1 MNISQDFSLTASVW
15 DGDKFLIEAATA
27 NGSRQMKVTAEVV
40 RAYLNGTAGPD
51 TDRRVLPFRGFIESG
66 EISPASA
73 APVLPLEVW
82 FVRSAARFAVAERS
96 SEPVSSSAPPKLYD
110 NWASRSLYN
119 DGLSPAAGNLYVCQ
133 DDDRPYWWTGAELRP
148 IVTDTTGQVIADAIP
163 LDEIDAIMA
172 AASRPSSSS
181 PAKSPASTA
190 PAAEE
195 AAQAEE
201 VEEAASQE
209 EAAPQEEAPAAVA
222 EPVADTTE
230 EGTEEGTEEVAE
242 PKAAELIDTTLRS
255 ASLVDTTL
263 RSATIIDK
271 SKRSATMIDKSKRS
285 ATIID
290 KSKRSAT
297 IIDKSKRSADVTT
310 VTPAA
315 RIITVG

>member
-15 DGDKFLIEAATA
+15 NGDKFLIEAATA

-40 RAYLNGTAGPD
+40 RAYLNGTAGPSSA
-51 TDRRVLPFRGFIESG
+51 TDRRVLPFRGFMDSG
-66 EISPASA
+66 EISPSSA
-73 APVLPLEVW
+73 ATALPLEVW

-110 NWASRSLYN
+110 NWEGRSLYN
-119 DGLSPAAGNLYVCQ
+119 DGLSPAAGNLFVCQ
-133 DDDRPYWWTGAELRP
+133 SDDRPYWWTGAELRP

-163 LDEIDAIMA
+163 LDEIDAITA

-181 PAKSPASTA
+181 PAKSPASPA

-195 AAQAEE
+195 ADQAEE
-201 VEEAASQE
+201 VKEAEEAEAAS
-209 EAAPQEEAPAAVA
+209 QEEAPAAVA
-222 EPVADTTE
+222 EPIAETTE
-230 EGTEEGTEEVAE
+230 EETEEEKE

-271 SKRSATMIDKSKRS
+271 SKRSAT
-285 ATIID
+285 IID

-310 VTPAA
+310 VTPSA

>member
-51 TDRRVLPFRGFIESG
+51 TDRRVLPFRGFMDSG

-96 SEPVSSSAPPKLYD
+96 SSPVSSSAPPKLYD

-181 PAKSPASTA
+181 PSKSPASTA

-209 EAAPQEEAPAAVA
+209 EAATQEEAPAAVA
-222 EPVADTTE
+222 EPVAETTE
-230 EGTEEGTEEVAE
+230 EKAEKE

-271 SKRSATMIDKSKRS
+271 SKRSA
-285 ATIID
+285 
-290 KSKRSAT
+290 
-297 IIDKSKRSADVTT
+297 DVTT

>member
-27 NGSRQMKVTAEVV
+27 NGNRQMKVTAEVV
-40 RAYLNGTAGPD
+40 RAYLNGTAGPSST
-51 TDRRVLPFRGFIESG
+51 TDRRVLPFRGFMDSG
-66 EISPASA
+66 EISPSSA
-73 APVLPLEVW
+73 ATALPLEVW

-110 NWASRSLYN
+110 NWEGRSLYN
-119 DGLSPAAGNLYVCQ
+119 DGLSPAAGNLFVCQ
-133 DDDRPYWWTGAELRP
+133 SDDRPYWWTGAELRP

-163 LDEIDAIMA
+163 LDEIDAITA

-181 PAKSPASTA
+181 PAKSPASPT

-195 AAQAEE
+195 AA
-201 VEEAASQE
+201 S
-209 EAAPQEEAPAAVA
+209 QEEAPAAVA
-222 EPVADTTE
+222 EAEAE
-230 EGTEEGTEEVAE
+230 EEEEKE

-271 SKRSATMIDKSKRS
+271 SKRSAT
-285 ATIID
+285 IID
-290 KSKRSAT
+290 KSKHSAT

-310 VTPAA
+310 VTPSA

>member
-40 RAYLNGTAGPD
+40 RAYLNGTAGPSSA
-51 TDRRVLPFRGFIESG
+51 TDRRVLPFRGFMDSG
-66 EISPASA
+66 EISPASVSPA
-73 APVLPLEVW
+73 LPLEVW
-82 FVRSAARFAVAERS
+82 FVRSAARFAVAVRS

-110 NWASRSLYN
+110 NWEGRSLYN
-119 DGLSPAAGNLYVCQ
+119 DGLSPAAGNLFVCQ
-133 DDDRPYWWTGAELRP
+133 SDDRPYWWTGAELRP

-163 LDEIDAIMA
+163 LDEIDAITA

-181 PAKSPASTA
+181 PAKSPASPS

-201 VEEAASQE
+201 VEEAE
-209 EAAPQEEAPAAVA
+209 EAASQEEAPAAVA
-222 EPVADTTE
+222 ETTETTE
-230 EGTEEGTEEVAE
+230 EEAE
-242 PKAAELIDTTLRS
+242 PKAAELIDTTLRA

-263 RSATIIDK
+263 RSATLIDK
-271 SKRSATMIDKSKRS
+271 SKRSAI
-285 ATIID
+285 IID

-310 VTPAA
+310 VTPSA

>member
-51 TDRRVLPFRGFIESG
+51 TDRRVLPFRGFMDSG
-66 EISPASA
+66 EISPSSVAT
-73 APVLPLEVW
+73 VLPLEVW
-82 FVRSAARFAVAERS
+82 FVRSAGRFAVAVRS
-96 SEPVSSSAPPKLYD
+96 SEPVSSSRPPKLYD
-110 NWASRSLYN
+110 NWEGRALYN
-119 DGLSPAAGNLYVCQ
+119 DGLSPAVGNLYVCQ
-133 DDDRPYWWTGAELRP
+133 DDDRPYWWTGAQLRS

-163 LDEIDAIMA
+163 LDEIDAITA

-201 VEEAASQE
+201 VKEAEEAAS
-209 EAAPQEEAPAAVA
+209 QEEAPAAVA
-222 EPVADTTE
+222 EPVAETTE
-230 EGTEEGTEEVAE
+230 AEEEKE

-271 SKRSATMIDKSKRS
+271 SKRSATLIDKSKH
-285 ATIID
+285 
-290 KSKRSAT
+290 SAT

-310 VTPAA
+310 VTPSA

>member
-40 RAYLNGTAGPD
+40 RAYLNGTAGPSSA
-51 TDRRVLPFRGFIESG
+51 TDRRVLPFRGFMDSG

-73 APVLPLEVW
+73 SPALPLEVW

-110 NWASRSLYN
+110 NWEGRSLYN
-119 DGLSPAAGNLYVCQ
+119 DGLSPAAGNLFVCQ
-133 DDDRPYWWTGAELRP
+133 SDDRPYWWTGAELRP

-163 LDEIDAIMA
+163 LDEIDAITA

-181 PAKSPASTA
+181 PAKSPASPT

-195 AAQAEE
+195 AA
-201 VEEAASQE
+201 S
-209 EAAPQEEAPAAVA
+209 QEEAPAAVA
-222 EPVADTTE
+222 ETTE
-230 EGTEEGTEEVAE
+230 EEEEKE

-263 RSATIIDK
+263 RSATLIDK
-271 SKRSATMIDKSKRS
+271 SKHS

-310 VTPAA
+310 VTPSA

>member
-40 RAYLNGTAGPD
+40 RAYLNGTAGPSSA
-51 TDRRVLPFRGFIESG
+51 TDRRVLPFRGFMDSG
-66 EISPASA
+66 EISPSSA
-73 APVLPLEVW
+73 ATALPLEVW

-96 SEPVSSSAPPKLYD
+96 SSPVSSSAPPKLYD
-110 NWASRSLYN
+110 NWEGRSLYN
-119 DGLSPAAGNLYVCQ
+119 DGLSPAAGNLFVCQ
-133 DDDRPYWWTGAELRP
+133 SDDRPYWWTGAELRP

-163 LDEIDAIMA
+163 LDEIDAITA

-181 PAKSPASTA
+181 PAKSPASLS

-209 EAAPQEEAPAAVA
+209 EAPAAVA
-222 EPVADTTE
+222 EPVAETTE
-230 EGTEEGTEEVAE
+230 EEKE

-271 SKRSATMIDKSKRS
+271 SKRSAT
-285 ATIID
+285 IID

-310 VTPAA
+310 VTPSA

>member
-51 TDRRVLPFRGFIESG
+51 TDRRVLPFRGFMDSG
-66 EISPASA
+66 EISPSSA

-96 SEPVSSSAPPKLYD
+96 SDPVSSSAPPKLYD

-119 DGLSPAAGNLYVCQ
+119 DGLTPAAGNLYVCQ
-133 DDDRPYWWTGAELRP
+133 SDDRPYWWTGAELRP

-163 LDEIDAIMA
+163 LDEIDAITA

-181 PAKSPASTA
+181 PAKSPASPA

-201 VEEAASQE
+201 VEEVE
-209 EAAPQEEAPAAVA
+209 EAASQEEAPAAVA
-222 EPVADTTE
+222 EPVAETTE
-230 EGTEEGTEEVAE
+230 AEEEEEKE

-263 RSATIIDK
+263 RSATI
-271 SKRSATMIDKSKRS
+271 IDKSKRS

>member
-40 RAYLNGTAGPD
+40 RAYLNGTAGPSSA
-51 TDRRVLPFRGFIESG
+51 TDRRVLPFRGFMDSG

-73 APVLPLEVW
+73 APALPLEVW

-110 NWASRSLYN
+110 NWEGRSLYN
-119 DGLSPAAGNLYVCQ
+119 DGLSPAAGNLFVCQ
-133 DDDRPYWWTGAELRP
+133 SDDRPYWWTGAELRP

-163 LDEIDAIMA
+163 LDEIDAITA

-195 AAQAEE
+195 ADQAEE
-201 VEEAASQE
+201 VKEAEEAEAAS
-209 EAAPQEEAPAAVA
+209 QEEAPAAVA
-222 EPVADTTE
+222 EPVAETTE
-230 EGTEEGTEEVAE
+230 EGTEEEAE

-263 RSATIIDK
+263 RSATI
-271 SKRSATMIDKSKRS
+271 IDKSKRS

>member
-40 RAYLNGTAGPD
+40 RAYLNGTAGPSSA
-51 TDRRVLPFRGFIESG
+51 TDRRVLPFRGFMDSG
-66 EISPASA
+66 EISPSSA
-73 APVLPLEVW
+73 ATTLPLEVW

-96 SEPVSSSAPPKLYD
+96 SSPVSSSAPPKLYD
-110 NWASRSLYN
+110 NWEGRSLYN
-119 DGLSPAAGNLYVCQ
+119 DGLSPAAGNLFVCQ
-133 DDDRPYWWTGAELRP
+133 SDDRPYWWTGAELRP

-163 LDEIDAIMA
+163 LDEIDAITA

-181 PAKSPASTA
+181 PAKSPASPT

-195 AAQAEE
+195 AA
-201 VEEAASQE
+201 S
-209 EAAPQEEAPAAVA
+209 QEEAPAAVA
-222 EPVADTTE
+222 ETTE
-230 EGTEEGTEEVAE
+230 EEEEKE

-263 RSATIIDK
+263 RSATLIDK
-271 SKRSATMIDKSKRS
+271 SKRSATL
-285 ATIID
+285 ID

-310 VTPAA
+310 VTPSA

>member
-15 DGDKFLIEAATA
+15 DGDKFLIDAATA
-27 NGSRQMKVTAEVV
+27 NGSRQMKVTAEVG
-40 RAYLNGTAGPD
+40 RAYLNGTAGPSSA
-51 TDRRVLPFRGFIESG
+51 TDRRVLPFRGFMDSG

-73 APVLPLEVW
+73 ATALPLEVW

-96 SEPVSSSAPPKLYD
+96 SSPVSSSAPPKLYD
-110 NWASRSLYN
+110 NWEGRSLYN
-119 DGLSPAAGNLYVCQ
+119 DGLSPAAGNLFVCQ
-133 DDDRPYWWTGAELRP
+133 SDDRPYWWTGAELRP

-163 LDEIDAIMA
+163 LDEIDAITA

-181 PAKSPASTA
+181 PAKSPASPT

-195 AAQAEE
+195 AA
-201 VEEAASQE
+201 S
-209 EAAPQEEAPAAVA
+209 QEEAPAAVA
-222 EPVADTTE
+222 ETTE
-230 EGTEEGTEEVAE
+230 EEKE

-263 RSATIIDK
+263 RSATIIDR
-271 SKRSATMIDKSKRS
+271 SKRSATLIDKSKHS

-290 KSKRSAT
+290 N
-297 IIDKSKRSADVTT
+297 SKRSADVTA
-310 VTPAA
+310 VTPSA

>member
-66 EISPASA
+66 EISPSSA
-73 APVLPLEVW
+73 ATALPLEVW
-82 FVRSAARFAVAERS
+82 FVRSSARFAVAERS
-96 SEPVSSSAPPKLYD
+96 FSPVSSSAPPKLYD

-163 LDEIDAIMA
+163 LDEIDAITA

-201 VEEAASQE
+201 VEDAEAAEAAS
-209 EAAPQEEAPAAVA
+209 QEEAPAAVA
-222 EPVADTTE
+222 APVVETTAE
-230 EGTEEGTEEVAE
+230 EAE
-242 PKAAELIDTTLRS
+242 PKAAELINTTLRS

-263 RSATIIDK
+263 
-271 SKRSATMIDKSKRS
+271 RS

-310 VTPAA
+310 VTPSA

>member
-51 TDRRVLPFRGFIESG
+51 TDRRVLPFRGFMDSG

-73 APVLPLEVW
+73 ATVLPLEVW
-82 FVRSAARFAVAERS
+82 FVRSAGRFAVAERS
-96 SEPVSSSAPPKLYD
+96 SEPVSSSRPPKLYD
-110 NWASRSLYN
+110 NWEGRSLYN
-119 DGLSPAAGNLYVCQ
+119 DGLSPAVGNLFVCQ
-133 DDDRPYWWTGAELRP
+133 NDDRPYWWTGAELRP

-163 LDEIDAIMA
+163 LDEIDAITA
-172 AASRPSSSS
+172 ASSRPSSSS

-190 PAAEE
+190 AEE

-201 VEEAASQE
+201 VEEAEEAEEAAFQEEAASQE
-209 EAAPQEEAPAAVA
+209 EALAAVA
-222 EPVADTTE
+222 EPVAETTE
-230 EGTEEGTEEVAE
+230 EGTEEEAE

-263 RSATIIDK
+263 RSATIIDN
-271 SKRSATMIDKSKRS
+271 
-285 ATIID
+285 
-290 KSKRSAT
+290 SKRSAT

-310 VTPAA
+310 VTPSA

>member
-66 EISPASA
+66 EISPSSA

-96 SEPVSSSAPPKLYD
+96 SSPVSSSAPPKLYD

-163 LDEIDAIMA
+163 LDEIDAITA

-181 PAKSPASTA
+181 PAKSPASPA

-195 AAQAEE
+195 AAQADGIEAAE
-201 VEEAASQE
+201 DAEAAEAAS
-209 EAAPQEEAPAAVA
+209 QEEAPAAVA
-222 EPVADTTE
+222 EPVAETTE
-230 EGTEEGTEEVAE
+230 EEAE

-271 SKRSATMIDKSKRS
+271 SKRSAT
-285 ATIID
+285 IID

-310 VTPAA
+310 ATPSV

>member
-51 TDRRVLPFRGFIESG
+51 TDRRVLPFRGFMDSG
-66 EISPASA
+66 EISPSSA

-96 SEPVSSSAPPKLYD
+96 SSPVSSSAPPKLYD
-110 NWASRSLYN
+110 NWEGRSLYN

-133 DDDRPYWWTGAELRP
+133 SDDRPYWWTGAELRP

-190 PAAEE
+190 PPAEE

-201 VEEAASQE
+201 GEEAE
-209 EAAPQEEAPAAVA
+209 EAAPQEEAPASVA
-222 EPVADTTE
+222 EPVAETTE
-230 EGTEEGTEEVAE
+230 AEAEEEKE

>member
-51 TDRRVLPFRGFIESG
+51 TDRRVLPFRGFMDSG

-73 APVLPLEVW
+73 APALPLEVW

-163 LDEIDAIMA
+163 LDEIDAITA

-181 PAKSPASTA
+181 PAKSPASPA

-195 AAQAEE
+195 ADQADGIEAAE
-201 VEEAASQE
+201 DAEAAEAAS
-209 EAAPQEEAPAAVA
+209 QEEAPAAVA
-222 EPVADTTE
+222 EPVAETTE
-230 EGTEEGTEEVAE
+230 EEKE

-263 RSATIIDK
+263 RSATI
-271 SKRSATMIDKSKRS
+271 IDKSKRS

>member
-40 RAYLNGTAGPD
+40 RAYLNGTAGPSSA
-51 TDRRVLPFRGFIESG
+51 TDRRVLPFRGFMDSG
-66 EISPASA
+66 EISPSSA
-73 APVLPLEVW
+73 ATALPLEVW

-110 NWASRSLYN
+110 NWEGRSLYN

-195 AAQAEE
+195 AA
-201 VEEAASQE
+201 SQE
-209 EAAPQEEAPAAVA
+209 EEPASVA
-222 EPVADTTE
+222 EPVAETTE
-230 EGTEEGTEEVAE
+230 IETTEDEAE

-263 RSATIIDK
+263 
-271 SKRSATMIDKSKRS
+271 RS

>member
-40 RAYLNGTAGPD
+40 RAYLNGTAGPSSA
-51 TDRRVLPFRGFIESG
+51 TDRRVLPFRGFMDSG

-73 APVLPLEVW
+73 SPALPLEVW

-96 SEPVSSSAPPKLYD
+96 SSPVSSSAPPKLYD
-110 NWASRSLYN
+110 NWEGRSLYN
-119 DGLSPAAGNLYVCQ
+119 DGLSPAAGNLFVCQ
-133 DDDRPYWWTGAELRP
+133 SDDRPYWWTGAELRP

-163 LDEIDAIMA
+163 LDEIDAITA

-195 AAQAEE
+195 AEE
-201 VEEAASQE
+201 AKEAAS
-209 EAAPQEEAPAAVA
+209 QEEAPAAVA
-222 EPVADTTE
+222 EPVAETTE
-230 EGTEEGTEEVAE
+230 EGTEEGTEEEAE

-263 RSATIIDK
+263 
-271 SKRSATMIDKSKRS
+271 RS

>member
-51 TDRRVLPFRGFIESG
+51 TDRRVLPFRGFMDSG

-73 APVLPLEVW
+73 ATALPLEVW

-96 SEPVSSSAPPKLYD
+96 SSPVSSSAPPKLYD

-119 DGLSPAAGNLYVCQ
+119 DGLSPASGNLYVCQ

-190 PAAEE
+190 PPAEE

-201 VEEAASQE
+201 GEEAEEAE
-209 EAAPQEEAPAAVA
+209 EAAPQEEAPASVA
-222 EPVADTTE
+222 EPVAETTE
-230 EGTEEGTEEVAE
+230 EGTEEEAE

-285 ATIID
+285 ATL
-290 KSKRSAT
+290 
-297 IIDKSKRSADVTT
+297 IDKSKRSADVTT
-310 VTPAA
+310 VTPSA

>member
-51 TDRRVLPFRGFIESG
+51 TDRRVLPFRGFMDSG
-66 EISPASA
+66 EISPSSA
-73 APVLPLEVW
+73 APALPLEVW

-96 SEPVSSSAPPKLYD
+96 SDPVSSSAPPKLYD

-190 PAAEE
+190 PPAEE

-201 VEEAASQE
+201 GEEAE
-209 EAAPQEEAPAAVA
+209 EAAPQEEAPASVA
-222 EPVADTTE
+222 EPAAETTE
-230 EGTEEGTEEVAE
+230 EGTEEEAE

-271 SKRSATMIDKSKRS
+271 SKRSAT
-285 ATIID
+285 IID

-310 VTPAA
+310 VTPSA

>member
-40 RAYLNGTAGPD
+40 RAYLNGTAGPSSA
-51 TDRRVLPFRGFIESG
+51 TDRRVLPFRGFMDSG

-73 APVLPLEVW
+73 SPALPLEVW

-96 SEPVSSSAPPKLYD
+96 SSPVSSSAPPKLYD
-110 NWASRSLYN
+110 NWGSRSLYN

-163 LDEIDAIMA
+163 LDEIDAITA

-181 PAKSPASTA
+181 PAKSPASPT

-195 AAQAEE
+195 AA
-201 VEEAASQE
+201 S
-209 EAAPQEEAPAAVA
+209 QEEAPAAVA
-222 EPVADTTE
+222 ETTE
-230 EGTEEGTEEVAE
+230 EEEEKE

-271 SKRSATMIDKSKRS
+271 SKRSAT
-285 ATIID
+285 IID

-310 VTPAA
+310 VTPSA

>member
-40 RAYLNGTAGPD
+40 RAYLNGTAGPSSA
-51 TDRRVLPFRGFIESG
+51 TDRRVLPFRGFMDSG

-73 APVLPLEVW
+73 SPALPLEVW

-96 SEPVSSSAPPKLYD
+96 SSPVSSSAPPKLYD
-110 NWASRSLYN
+110 NWEGRSLYN

-163 LDEIDAIMA
+163 LDEIDAITA

-181 PAKSPASTA
+181 PAKSPASPT

-195 AAQAEE
+195 AA
-201 VEEAASQE
+201 S
-209 EAAPQEEAPAAVA
+209 QEEAPAAVA
-222 EPVADTTE
+222 EAEAE
-230 EGTEEGTEEVAE
+230 EDEEKE

-263 RSATIIDK
+263 RSATLIDK
-271 SKRSATMIDKSKRS
+271 SKRSATLIDKSKH
-285 ATIID
+285 
-290 KSKRSAT
+290 SAT

-310 VTPAA
+310 VTPSA

>member
-40 RAYLNGTAGPD
+40 RAYLNGTAGPSSA
-51 TDRRVLPFRGFIESG
+51 TDRRVLPFRGFMDSG
-66 EISPASA
+66 EISPSSA
-73 APVLPLEVW
+73 ATALPLEVW

-96 SEPVSSSAPPKLYD
+96 SSPVSSSAPPKLYD
-110 NWASRSLYN
+110 NWEGRSLYN
-119 DGLSPAAGNLYVCQ
+119 DGLSPAAGNLFVCQ
-133 DDDRPYWWTGAELRP
+133 SDDRPYWWTGAELRP

-163 LDEIDAIMA
+163 LDEIDAITA

-181 PAKSPASTA
+181 PAKSPASPA

-195 AAQAEE
+195 AAQAEEVEEVEE

-209 EAAPQEEAPAAVA
+209 EAAPQEESPAAVA
-222 EPVADTTE
+222 ETTE
-230 EGTEEGTEEVAE
+230 TEAEEEKE

-263 RSATIIDK
+263 RSATL
-271 SKRSATMIDKSKRS
+271 IDKSKRS

-297 IIDKSKRSADVTT
+297 IIDNSKRSADVTA
-310 VTPAA
+310 VTPSA

>member
-40 RAYLNGTAGPD
+40 RAYLNGTAGPSSA
-51 TDRRVLPFRGFIESG
+51 TDRRVLPFRGFMDSG
-66 EISPASA
+66 EISPSSA

-82 FVRSAARFAVAERS
+82 FVQSAARFAVAERS
-96 SEPVSSSAPPKLYD
+96 SDPVSSSAPPKLYD

-163 LDEIDAIMA
+163 LDEIDAITA

-181 PAKSPASTA
+181 PAKSPASPA

-195 AAQAEE
+195 AAQADGI
-201 VEEAASQE
+201 EAAE
-209 EAAPQEEAPAAVA
+209 DAEAAEATSQEEAPAAVA
-222 EPVADTTE
+222 EPVAETTE
-230 EGTEEGTEEVAE
+230 EEAE

-271 SKRSATMIDKSKRS
+271 SKRSAT
-285 ATIID
+285 IID

-297 IIDKSKRSADVTT
+297 IINKSKRSADVTT
-310 VTPAA
+310 VTPSA

>member
-40 RAYLNGTAGPD
+40 RAYLNGTAGPSSA
-51 TDRRVLPFRGFIESG
+51 TDRRVLPFRGFVDSG
-66 EISPASA
+66 EILLASA
-73 APVLPLEVW
+73 ATALPLEVW
-82 FVRSAARFAVAERS
+82 FVRSAGRFAVAVRS
-96 SEPVSSSAPPKLYD
+96 SEPVSSSRPPRLYD
-110 NWASRSLYN
+110 SWEGRSLYN
-119 DGLSPAAGNLYVCQ
+119 DGLSPAVGNLYVCQ
-133 DDDRPYWWTGAELRP
+133 DDDRPYWWTGAQLRS

-163 LDEIDAIMA
+163 LDEIDAITA

-201 VEEAASQE
+201 VEEAEEAAAQE
-209 EAAPQEEAPAAVA
+209 EAASQEEAPAAVA
-222 EPVADTTE
+222 APVAETTAE
-230 EGTEEGTEEVAE
+230 EAE

-271 SKRSATMIDKSKRS
+271 SKRSA
-285 ATIID
+285 
-290 KSKRSAT
+290 
-297 IIDKSKRSADVTT
+297 DVTT
-310 VTPAA
+310 VTPSA

>member
-40 RAYLNGTAGPD
+40 RAYLNGTAGPSSA
-51 TDRRVLPFRGFIESG
+51 TDRRVLPFRGFMDSG

-73 APVLPLEVW
+73 SPALPLEVW

-110 NWASRSLYN
+110 NWEGRSLYN
-119 DGLSPAAGNLYVCQ
+119 DGLSPAAGNLFVCQ
-133 DDDRPYWWTGAELRP
+133 SDDRPYWWTGAELRP

-163 LDEIDAIMA
+163 LDEIDAITA

-181 PAKSPASTA
+181 PASPS

-201 VEEAASQE
+201 VEEAE
-209 EAAPQEEAPAAVA
+209 EAASQEEAPAAVA
-222 EPVADTTE
+222 ETTETTE
-230 EGTEEGTEEVAE
+230 EEAE
-242 PKAAELIDTTLRS
+242 PKAAELIDTTLRA

-263 RSATIIDK
+263 RSATLIDK
-271 SKRSATMIDKSKRS
+271 SKRSAI
-285 ATIID
+285 IID

-310 VTPAA
+310 VTPSA

>member
-15 DGDKFLIEAATA
+15 NGDKFLIEAATA

-66 EISPASA
+66 EISPSSA

-82 FVRSAARFAVAERS
+82 FVRSSARFAVAERS
-96 SEPVSSSAPPKLYD
+96 SSPVSSSAPPKLYD

-119 DGLSPAAGNLYVCQ
+119 DGLTPAAGNLYVCQ

-163 LDEIDAIMA
+163 LDEIDAITA

-190 PAAEE
+190 PA
-195 AAQAEE
+195 QAEE
-201 VEEAASQE
+201 GEEAE
-209 EAAPQEEAPAAVA
+209 EAPQEEAPAAVA
-222 EPVADTTE
+222 EPVAETTE
-230 EGTEEGTEEVAE
+230 EGTEAEAE

-290 KSKRSAT
+290 KSKRSA
-297 IIDKSKRSADVTT
+297 DVTT

>member
-40 RAYLNGTAGPD
+40 RAYLNGTAGPSSA
-51 TDRRVLPFRGFIESG
+51 TDRRVLPFRGFMDSG

-73 APVLPLEVW
+73 SPALPLEVW

-96 SEPVSSSAPPKLYD
+96 SSPVSSSAPPKLYD
-110 NWASRSLYN
+110 NWEGRSLYN
-119 DGLSPAAGNLYVCQ
+119 DGLSPAAGNLFVCQ
-133 DDDRPYWWTGAELRP
+133 SDDRPYWWTGAELRP

-163 LDEIDAIMA
+163 LDEIDAITA

-181 PAKSPASTA
+181 PAKSPASPA

-195 AAQAEE
+195 ADQAEE
-201 VEEAASQE
+201 VKEAEEAEAAS
-209 EAAPQEEAPAAVA
+209 QEEAPAAVA
-222 EPVADTTE
+222 EPIAETTE
-230 EGTEEGTEEVAE
+230 EETEEEKE
-242 PKAAELIDTTLRS
+242 PKAAELIDTTLRA

-263 RSATIIDK
+263 RSATLIDK
-271 SKRSATMIDKSKRS
+271 SKRSAI
-285 ATIID
+285 IID

-310 VTPAA
+310 VTPSA

>member
-40 RAYLNGTAGPD
+40 RAYLNGTAGPSSA
-51 TDRRVLPFRGFIESG
+51 TDRRVLPFRGFMDSG

-73 APVLPLEVW
+73 SPALPLEVW

-110 NWASRSLYN
+110 NWGSRSLYN
-119 DGLSPAAGNLYVCQ
+119 DGLSPAAGNLFVCQ
-133 DDDRPYWWTGAELRP
+133 SDDRPYWWTGAELRP

-163 LDEIDAIMA
+163 LDEIDAITA

-195 AAQAEE
+195 AEE
-201 VEEAASQE
+201 AKEAAS
-209 EAAPQEEAPAAVA
+209 QEEAPAAVA
-222 EPVADTTE
+222 EPVAETTE
-230 EGTEEGTEEVAE
+230 EGTEEEAE

-271 SKRSATMIDKSKRS
+271 SKRSAT
-285 ATIID
+285 IID

-310 VTPAA
+310 VTPSA

>member
-40 RAYLNGTAGPD
+40 RAYLNGTAGPSSA
-51 TDRRVLPFRGFIESG
+51 TDRRVLPFRGFMDSG

-73 APVLPLEVW
+73 SPALPLEVW

-96 SEPVSSSAPPKLYD
+96 SSPVSSSAPPKLYD
-110 NWASRSLYN
+110 NWEGRSLYN
-119 DGLSPAAGNLYVCQ
+119 DGLSPAAGNLFVCQ
-133 DDDRPYWWTGAELRP
+133 SDDRPYWWTGAELRP

-163 LDEIDAIMA
+163 LDEIDAITA

-181 PAKSPASTA
+181 PAKSPASPA

-195 AAQAEE
+195 AAQAEEVEE

-209 EAAPQEEAPAAVA
+209 EAAPQEESPAAVA
-222 EPVADTTE
+222 ETTE
-230 EGTEEGTEEVAE
+230 TETEAEEEKE

-263 RSATIIDK
+263 RSATL
-271 SKRSATMIDKSKRS
+271 
-285 ATIID
+285 ID

-310 VTPAA
+310 VTPSA

>member
-40 RAYLNGTAGPD
+40 RAYLNGTAGPSSA
-51 TDRRVLPFRGFIESG
+51 TDRRVLPFRGFMDSG

-73 APVLPLEVW
+73 APALPLEVW

-110 NWASRSLYN
+110 NWEGRSLYN

-163 LDEIDAIMA
+163 LDEIDAITA

-181 PAKSPASTA
+181 PAKSPASPA

-195 AAQAEE
+195 AEE
-201 VEEAASQE
+201 AKEAAS
-209 EAAPQEEAPAAVA
+209 QEEAPAAVA
-222 EPVADTTE
+222 EPVAETTE
-230 EGTEEGTEEVAE
+230 EGTEEEAE

-271 SKRSATMIDKSKRS
+271 SKRSAT
-285 ATIID
+285 
-290 KSKRSAT
+290 

-310 VTPAA
+310 VTPSA

>member
-40 RAYLNGTAGPD
+40 RAYLNGTAGPSSA
-51 TDRRVLPFRGFIESG
+51 TDRRVLPFRGFMDSG
-66 EISPASA
+66 EISPSSA
-73 APVLPLEVW
+73 ATALPLEVW

-96 SEPVSSSAPPKLYD
+96 SSPVSSSAPPKLYD
-110 NWASRSLYN
+110 NWEGRNLYN
-119 DGLSPAAGNLYVCQ
+119 DGLSPAAGNLFVCQ
-133 DDDRPYWWTGAELRP
+133 SDDRPYWWTGAELRP

-163 LDEIDAIMA
+163 LDEIDAITA

-181 PAKSPASTA
+181 PAKSPASPS
-190 PAAEE
+190 PAAEV
-195 AAQAEE
+195 ADQAEE
-201 VEEAASQE
+201 VKEAEEAEDAAS
-209 EAAPQEEAPAAVA
+209 QEEAPAAVA
-222 EPVADTTE
+222 EPVAEMTE
-230 EGTEEGTEEVAE
+230 EEAE

-263 RSATIIDK
+263 RSATL
-271 SKRSATMIDKSKRS
+271 
-285 ATIID
+285 ID

-310 VTPAA
+310 VTPSA

>member
-40 RAYLNGTAGPD
+40 RAYLNGTAGPSST
-51 TDRRVLPFRGFIESG
+51 TDRRVLPFRGFMDSG
-66 EISPASA
+66 EISPSSA
-73 APVLPLEVW
+73 ATALPLEVW

-110 NWASRSLYN
+110 NWEGRSLYN
-119 DGLSPAAGNLYVCQ
+119 DGLSPAAGNLFVCQ
-133 DDDRPYWWTGAELRP
+133 SDDRPYWWTGAQLRP

-163 LDEIDAIMA
+163 LDEIDAITA

-195 AAQAEE
+195 A
-201 VEEAASQE
+201 EEAKEATSQE
-209 EAAPQEEAPAAVA
+209 EAASQEEAPAAVA
-222 EPVADTTE
+222 EPVAETTE
-230 EGTEEGTEEVAE
+230 EGTEERTEERTEEEAE

-263 RSATIIDK
+263 RSATI
-271 SKRSATMIDKSKRS
+271 IDKSKRS

>member
-15 DGDKFLIEAATA
+15 DDDKFLIEAATA

-40 RAYLNGTAGPD
+40 RAYLNGTAGPSSA
-51 TDRRVLPFRGFIESG
+51 TDRRVLPFRGFMDSG
-66 EISPASA
+66 EISPSSA
-73 APVLPLEVW
+73 ATALPLEVW
-82 FVRSAARFAVAERS
+82 FVRSAGRFAVAERS
-96 SEPVSSSAPPKLYD
+96 SEPVSSSRPPKLYD
-110 NWASRSLYN
+110 NWEGRSLYN

-133 DDDRPYWWTGAELRP
+133 DDDRPYWWTGAQLRP

-163 LDEIDAIMA
+163 LDEIDAITA

-195 AAQAEE
+195 AEE
-201 VEEAASQE
+201 AKEAAS
-209 EAAPQEEAPAAVA
+209 QEEAPAAVA
-222 EPVADTTE
+222 EPVAETTE
-230 EGTEEGTEEVAE
+230 EGTEEEAE
-242 PKAAELIDTTLRS
+242 PKAAELIETTLRS

-263 RSATIIDK
+263 RSATI
-271 SKRSATMIDKSKRS
+271 IDKSKRS

>member
-40 RAYLNGTAGPD
+40 RAYLNGTAGPSSA

-66 EISPASA
+66 EISSASA
-73 APVLPLEVW
+73 ATALPLEVW
-82 FVRSAARFAVAERS
+82 FVRSAGRFAVAERS
-96 SEPVSSSAPPKLYD
+96 SEPVSSSRPPKLYD
-110 NWASRSLYN
+110 NWEGRSLYN
-119 DGLSPAAGNLYVCQ
+119 DGLSPAAGNLFVCQ
-133 DDDRPYWWTGAELRP
+133 DDDRPYWWTGAQLRP

-163 LDEIDAIMA
+163 LDEIDAITA

-195 AAQAEE
+195 AEE
-201 VEEAASQE
+201 AKEAAS
-209 EAAPQEEAPAAVA
+209 QEEAPAAVA
-222 EPVADTTE
+222 EPVAETTE
-230 EGTEEGTEEVAE
+230 EGTEEEAE

-271 SKRSATMIDKSKRS
+271 SKRSA
-285 ATIID
+285 
-290 KSKRSAT
+290 
-297 IIDKSKRSADVTT
+297 DVTT

>member
-40 RAYLNGTAGPD
+40 RAYLNGTAGPSSA
-51 TDRRVLPFRGFIESG
+51 TDRRVLPFRGFMDSG

-73 APVLPLEVW
+73 SPALPLEVW

-110 NWASRSLYN
+110 NWGSRSLYN
-119 DGLSPAAGNLYVCQ
+119 DGLSPAAGNLFVCQ
-133 DDDRPYWWTGAELRP
+133 SDDRPYWWTGAELRP

-163 LDEIDAIMA
+163 LDEIDAITA

-195 AAQAEE
+195 A
-201 VEEAASQE
+201 EEAK
-209 EAAPQEEAPAAVA
+209 EATSQEEAPAAVA
-222 EPVADTTE
+222 EPVAETTE
-230 EGTEEGTEEVAE
+230 EGTEERTEEEAE

-263 RSATIIDK
+263 RSATI
-271 SKRSATMIDKSKRS
+271 IDKSKRS

>member
-40 RAYLNGTAGPD
+40 RAYLNGTAGPSSA
-51 TDRRVLPFRGFIESG
+51 TDRRVLPFRGFMDSG

-73 APVLPLEVW
+73 SPALPLEVW

-110 NWASRSLYN
+110 NWGSRSLYN
-119 DGLSPAAGNLYVCQ
+119 DGLSPAAGNLFVCQ
-133 DDDRPYWWTGAELRP
+133 SDDRPYWWTGAELRP

-163 LDEIDAIMA
+163 LDEIDAITA

-181 PAKSPASTA
+181 PAKSPASPT

-195 AAQAEE
+195 AA
-201 VEEAASQE
+201 S
-209 EAAPQEEAPAAVA
+209 QEEAPAAVA
-222 EPVADTTE
+222 ETTE
-230 EGTEEGTEEVAE
+230 EEEEKE

-271 SKRSATMIDKSKRS
+271 SKRSAT
-285 ATIID
+285 IID

-310 VTPAA
+310 VTPSA